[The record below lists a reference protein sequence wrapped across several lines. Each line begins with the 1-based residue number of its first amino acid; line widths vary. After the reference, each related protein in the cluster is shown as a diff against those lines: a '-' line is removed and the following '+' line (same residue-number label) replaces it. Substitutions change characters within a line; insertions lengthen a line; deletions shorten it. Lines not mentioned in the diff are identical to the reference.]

1 MATSS
6 EKSYF
11 WAITLDAD
19 HKEYK
24 WDGLST
30 ENTDDMIIVNHT
42 LAVRQAVVGP
52 GCKEGELQVVEMEA
66 VGYNNK
72 KMKAPVFASL
82 GVCTVPTELLLTDQ
96 VVTFRLTH
104 GSGPV
109 YISGTHATENTVHP
123 DDEDEEDGLLEPEED
138 DIEEEEE
145 DMGPVRRN
153 GSTAGNKRHR

>member
-1 MATSS
+1 MTTSA

-19 HKEYK
+19 HKEQK
-24 WDGLST
+24 WDGLTT
-30 ENTDDMIIVNHT
+30 ENTDDMIMVNHT

-52 GCKEGELQVVEMEA
+52 GCKEDEVQVVEMEA
-66 VGYNNK
+66 TGYGNK
-72 KMKAPVFASL
+72 KIKVPVFASK
-82 GVCTVPTELLLTDQ
+82 GVTTVPTELLLTDQ

-109 YISGTHATENTVHP
+109 YISGTHATESSVHP
-123 DDEDEEDGLLEPEED
+123 DDDEDEDGMMEPEED

-145 DMGPVRRN
+145 DLGP
-153 GSTAGNKRHR
+153 TKKKAKK